1 MPISVHIWPSR
12 QSNHRIPYSFSLK
25 ATPLRNGF
33 PALGAFSK
41 LIQNTISG
49 ISAHKSPKIIMP
61 RHLWHRQEKL
71 AWSCVS
77 PLLGNDWKIIDGQAF
92 LQIAHSTIC
101 EENASA
107 KMDTYLEDLLLPQNH
122 QICDSVVRRYSIHSE
137 KLFSIEQEISIS
149 VMSLGEQ
156 WVGMFEAFP
165 N

>member
-1 MPISVHIWPSR
+1 MKLRITTVGKR
-12 QSNHRIPYSFSLK
+12 LENHRRTGVPPNSTLDD
-25 ATPLRNGF
+25 LR
-33 PALGAFSK
+33 
-41 LIQNTISG
+41 
-49 ISAHKSPKIIMP
+49 
-61 RHLWHRQEKL
+61 R
-71 AWSCVS
+71 
-77 PLLGNDWKIIDGQAF
+77 
-92 LQIAHSTIC
+92 
-101 EENASA
+101 NASA